1 MTDEANPRVRAT
13 LPRGL
18 VDRAPADIAAA
29 EAMMAKIRAVYELY
43 GFEAVETPFIEYT
56 EALGKFLPDQDRPN
70 EGVFSFK
77 DDDEQWLSLR
87 YDLTAP
93 LARFVAEH
101 YERLPK
107 PYRSYR
113 AGWVFR
119 NEKPGPGRYRQ
130 FMQFDADT
138 VGAASPAADAEICMM
153 AADCLEALGI
163 KRGDYV
169 IKVNNRKV
177 LDGVMEAIGLGGP
190 ENAGRR
196 LTVLRAIDKLDRL
209 GPEGVRALLGA
220 GRKDES
226 GDFTKGAGLEPAAIE
241 RLFSLLSQDIPLLP
255 GERAPVMEGERGPFG
270 VETAIDAGK
279 GRDMARV
286 GAFEYIS
293 NLKTL
298 EYWAR
303 TFGDSPTAVAAI
315 EELRQIASLCEAAG
329 YGSDRIRIDSS
340 VVRGLEYYTGPVF
353 EAELTFEA
361 KGEDGKPIRFGSV
374 GGGGR
379 YDGLVARFRADPVPA
394 TGFSIGVSRLLAALR
409 AIDSPIVAGAAKAG
423 PVVVVVLDRDHMADY
438 QRLVAE
444 LRAAG
449 VAAEMYL
456 GAAGLNAQL
465 KYADRRGS
473 LCAVIQGS
481 NERDAP
487 DGRQVVIRDLRLGAE
502 LAKASKDRSDYL
514 ELRQRAQ
521 FAAAEAEMV
530 AKVREV
536 LAREAAE
543 RKPA

>member
-1 MTDEANPRVRAT
+1 MSEEAKNNRVEAA

-18 VDRAPADIAAA
+18 IDRAAGDIAAS
-29 EAMMAKIRAVYELY
+29 EAVMAKIRGVYELY

-56 EALGKFLPDQDRPN
+56 EALGKFLPDLDRPN

-77 DDDEQWLSLR
+77 DDDERWLSLR

-93 LARFVAEH
+93 LARYVAEN
-101 YERLPK
+101 YERLAK

-138 VGAASPAADAEICMM
+138 VGAASPAADAEMCMM

-163 KRGDYV
+163 ERGQYV
-169 IKVNNRKV
+169 IKVNNRKL
-177 LDGVMEAIGLGGP
+177 LDGVMESIDLGGP

-196 LTVLRAIDKLDRL
+196 LTVMRAIDKLDRM
-209 GPEGVRALLGA
+209 GPDGVRALLGP

-226 GDFTKGAGLEPAAIE
+226 GDFTKGAGLNADQTHQILTLVGSNPQLVDVANLEPFERQDSKLFEGSTSLAFTNAETIKILRAHFAGSKPVTDGLDELEEMDSQFRAA
-241 RLFSLLSQDIPLLP
+241 R
-255 GERAPVMEGERGPFG
+255 
-270 VETAIDAGK
+270 
-279 GRDMARV
+279 
-286 GAFEYIS
+286 
-293 NLKTL
+293 
-298 EYWAR
+298 
-303 TFGDSPTAVAAI
+303 
-315 EELRQIASLCEAAG
+315 
-329 YGSDRIRIDSS
+329 YGSRRILVDPS

-353 EAELTFEA
+353 EAELTFETP
-361 KGEDGKPIRFGSV
+361 GEDGKPIRFGSV

-379 YDGLVARFRADPVPA
+379 YDGLIARFRGEAVPA

-409 AIDSPIVAGAAKAG
+409 AVDSPIIASVRKPG
-423 PVVVVVLDRDHMADY
+423 PVVVIALDRDHMADY

-444 LRAAG
+444 LRGSG
-449 VAAEMYL
+449 VAAELYL
-456 GAAGLNAQL
+456 GQGGMNAQL

-487 DGRQVVIRDLRLGAE
+487 GGRQIVIRDLVLGAE
-502 LAKASKDRSDYL
+502 LAKATKDRADYL
-514 ELRQRAQ
+514 EMRQRAQ
-521 FAAAEAEMV
+521 LTVPETELV
-530 AKVREV
+530 ARVSQV
-536 LAREAAE
+536 LARHAGKA
-543 RKPA
+543 

>member
-1 MTDEANPRVRAT
+1 MTDEASPRVRAV

-18 VDRAPADIAAA
+18 VDRAPADIAAS

-138 VGAASPAADAEICMM
+138 VGAGSAAADAEICMM

-177 LDGVMEAIGLGGP
+177 LDGVMEAIGLGGA
-190 ENAGRR
+190 ENAARR

-209 GPEGVRALLGA
+209 GPNGVRALLGA

-241 RLFSLLSQDIPLLP
+241 RVLAYTAA
-255 GERAPVMEGERGPFG
+255 RAKDNAATLIALAAAV
-270 VETAIDAGK
+270 AG
-279 GRDMARV
+279 
-286 GAFEYIS
+286 
-293 NLKTL
+293 
-298 EYWAR
+298 
-303 TFGDSPTAVAAI
+303 SPTGEAGV
-315 EELRQIASLCEAAG
+315 EELREIAGLARAVG
-329 YGSDRIRIDSS
+329 YGEDRVLLDPA

-353 EAELTFEA
+353 EAELTFETRS
-361 KGEDGKPIRFGSV
+361 EDGKPIRFGSV

-379 YDGLVARFRADPVPA
+379 YDGLVARFRAEPVPA
-394 TGFSIGVSRLLAALR
+394 TGFSIGISRLLAALR
-409 AIDSPIVAGAAKAG
+409 AINSAIVVGAARPG

-456 GAAGLNAQL
+456 GASGLNAQL

-473 LCAVIQGS
+473 HCAVIQGS

-487 DGRQVVIRDLRLGAE
+487 GGREVVIRDLRLGAE
-502 LAKASKDRSDYL
+502 LAKASKDRADYL
-514 ELRQRAQ
+514 ELRQKAQ
-521 FAAAEAEMV
+521 FSIEESAMV
-530 AKVREV
+530 ARVREIV
-536 LAREAAE
+536 AR
-543 RKPA
+543 R